1 MSTPIV
7 NGCKAV
13 LLDLDVT
20 LVDSLDDLTDAVNAL
35 LAEEDLPPIDRAAAR
50 AMVGDGVGKLVERAL
65 RATGG
70 DPDTAAELVPRFL
83 ALYEPVATRR
93 TRPFPGVADTLQS
106 LAAELALAVVTNKPE
121 GAARKILADL
131 GLAPSVA
138 AVVGGDTLSVRKP
151 APEPLLAALRRLG
164 VGAEQAVMVGDNHHD
179 VEAAH
184 AAGMRAIVVAYGYSH
199 RPVAE
204 LGADAVIAAF
214 PDLRGLCLPAHDP
227 VG

>member
-1 MSTPIV
+1 MRRARDTGPV
-7 NGCKAV
+7 ALQHYWV
-13 LLDLDVT
+13 L
-20 LVDSLDDLTDAVNAL
+20 
-35 LAEEDLPPIDRAAAR
+35 
-50 AMVGDGVGKLVERAL
+50 GDGVGKLVERAL

-138 AVVGGDTLSVRKP
+138 AVVGGEHFHRICNCGHRWAEQCREAPPP
-151 APEPLLAALRRLG
+151 APRT
-164 VGAEQAVMVGDNHHD
+164 
-179 VEAAH
+179 
-184 AAGMRAIVVAYGYSH
+184 I
-199 RPVAE
+199 
-204 LGADAVIAAF
+204 
-214 PDLRGLCLPAHDP
+214 
-227 VG
+227 